1 MTTFKHQSFHEE
13 LPVVETEFPPRA
25 VLETR
30 VADALAVAGGIDA
43 TGVNIVAEGTTIVL
57 SGSVMFESE
66 VKRAEEIARSIQ
78 GVENVQN
85 GLVTGRIA

>member
-13 LPVVETEFPPRA
+13 LPVDETEFPPRA

-66 VKRAEEIARSIQ
+66 VERAEEIARSIQ